1 MARSDS
7 KVIATIEVD
16 IDTALN
22 FLESQFSDPEVRWG
36 GLRSLIAKQKAAEHR
51 VHSDV
56 CHKSPSKTH
65 SWYGSSQGYVCE
77 HCGTRR

>member
-1 MARSDS
+1 MD
-7 KVIATIEVD
+7 KVKHEIEA
-16 IDTALN
+16 ALIW
-22 FLESQFSDPEVRWG
+22 LEEGNIER
-36 GLRSLIAKQKAAEHR
+36 AKLHLGFALQWRNDEANQHR
-51 VHSDV
+51 VYSDV

>member
-36 GLRSLIAKQKAAEHR
+36 ELRSLIAK
-51 VHSDV
+51 
-56 CHKSPSKTH
+56 HKYSLYH
-65 SWYGSSQGYVCE
+65 
-77 HCGTRR
+77 

>member
-1 MARSDS
+1 MAKTDS

-36 GLRSLIAKQKAAEHR
+36 ELRSLIAKQKAAEQR
-51 VHSDV
+51 VHSDA
-56 CHKSPSKTH
+56 C
-65 SWYGSSQGYVCE
+65 YVCE
-77 HCGTRR
+77 EEGVKAGNVCPTCGTRQ